1 MMEYTDVLL
10 IPVIMA
16 IAEML
21 KKVGFNPKFIPVVD
35 IILGLIGGLVYL
47 YPGDIKAGILQGLIM
62 GLAACGV
69 YSGYKNV
76 GEGL

>member
-35 IILGLIGGLVYL
+35 II
-47 YPGDIKAGILQGLIM
+47 
-62 GLAACGV
+62 
-69 YSGYKNV
+69 
-76 GEGL
+76 